1 MGKFGRFPGLLKICC
16 PVKNVPKI
24 FAIPVGCWTKISN
37 GLLYFQD
44 FRWIA
49 CADNLHK
56 RVFENKSL
64 IKNRK
69 SFWVPSF
76 DRKRRRLSK
85 LFGKSFTKN
94 LYNFSVLSSL
104 T

>member
-16 PVKNVPKI
+16 PVNNVPKI

-44 FRWIA
+44 FRWIV
-49 CADNLHK
+49 CVDNLHK

-64 IKNRK
+64 IKTGK
-69 SFWVPSF
+69 VFG
-76 DRKRRRLSK
+76 RRLSK
-85 LFGKSFTKN
+85 LFGKSFTKKP
-94 LYNFSVLSSL
+94 L
-104 T
+104 